1 MIFQGYIE
9 IRQCFEKKYKVR
21 LVEKRLNQ
29 VEVIDYKETFSPVV
43 KSQIIH
49 LVLALTL
56 LNVDQSSN

>member
-1 MIFQGYIE
+1 MK
-9 IRQCFEKKYKVR
+9 KKYKVR